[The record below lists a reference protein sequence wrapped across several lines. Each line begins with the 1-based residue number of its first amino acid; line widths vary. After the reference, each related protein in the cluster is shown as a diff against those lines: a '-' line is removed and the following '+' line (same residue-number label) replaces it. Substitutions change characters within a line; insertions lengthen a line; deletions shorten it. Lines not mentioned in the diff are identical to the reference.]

1 MERGYSLLIEEA
13 LREDIGSGDIT
24 TEAIVPPGLMAE
36 GSLIAKEEGVISGLF
51 LAEEVFK
58 RVDKSLEFSALV
70 REGEKVKGGKKIA
83 QVKGQAR
90 AILKGERTALNFLG
104 RLCGISTLTAKF
116 VEAIA
121 GTQARILDT
130 RKTTPGWRKLE
141 KYAVRK
147 GGGLNHRF
155 GLYDMVLVKDN
166 HIDLL
171 GGISQAIRGSLDN
184 PLWKGREVE
193 VEIRNLRELKEVL
206 SLGVE
211 RVMLDNFSLSQIREA
226 MEIVFKLKGRDRPR
240 VEVSGG
246 VNLKN
251 VREIAQTGVD
261 YISIG
266 ALTHSARALDIS
278 LILRKV

>member
-193 VEIRNLRELKEVL
+193 AEIRNLRELKEVL

-240 VEVSGG
+240 LEVSGG

>member
-130 RKTTPGWRKLE
+130 RKTTPGWRRLE

-184 PLWKGREVE
+184 PLWKGKEVE

-261 YISIG
+261 YISVG

-278 LILRKV
+278 LILTKV

>member
-24 TEAIVPPGLMAE
+24 TEAIVPPSLMAE

-193 VEIRNLRELKEVL
+193 AEIRNLRELKEVL

-240 VEVSGG
+240 LEVSGG